1 MLPGAW
7 QPNNNSVVALCRSEI
22 KVGFADVVSSVN
34 RRFAFAMIKA
44 GTWLQSAGWRQRCSD
59 PAFPAVHPLP
69 QPPMDACDPAASGRL
84 PREVAPGSGGDQEL
98 VRQLVHD
105 SHAFD
110 GTAADPERNC
120 WLAVH
125 RHVHGVLPSEYD
137 IREVPEELY
146 LAVLA
151 ARRAAQSDPAG

>member
-1 MLPGAW
+1 
-7 QPNNNSVVALCRSEI
+7 
-22 KVGFADVVSSVN
+22 
-34 RRFAFAMIKA
+34 
-44 GTWLQSAGWRQRCSD
+44 
-59 PAFPAVHPLP
+59 
-69 QPPMDACDPAASGRL
+69 MDACDPAASGRL
-84 PREVAPGSGGDQEL
+84 PREVTSGSGGNQEL

-110 GTAADPERNC
+110 ATAADPERNC